1 MAKLFNL
8 NTSKAPEL
16 HGMTK
21 FYDVTSAVGIPIA
34 PGDPENPANDY
45 LDVLLIQ
52 YLLEKYYEGETF
64 RPAGKLLLDGIFGPL
79 THYWM
84 LFFYVEMESEN
95 ETSMFQER
103 GNIISW
109 ARNGEGRFGNNM
121 ADSLI
126 GLLNHGVF
134 TRHQQTFNELV
145 LKDPKFPPAL
155 RHHLTSRVGGRGKGA

>member
-8 NTSKAPEL
+8 DSSLTPEL
-16 HGMTK
+16 QGMTR
-21 FYDVTSAVGIPIA
+21 FYDVTEPVGIPIA
-34 PGDPENPANDY
+34 PGDPENPANAH

-52 YLLEKYYEGETF
+52 YLLEKYYEGEAF
-64 RPAGKLLLDGIFGPL
+64 RPAGKLLLDGVFGPL

-84 LFFYVEMESEN
+84 LFFYVEMESEDH
-95 ETSMFQER
+95 TTMFQER

-121 ADSLI
+121 SDSLI

-134 TRHQQTFNELV
+134 TRHRQTFNELP

-155 RHHLTSRVGGRGKGA
+155 RHAFTTRVGKRGKAA